1 MKTIER
7 LKEHMQEV
15 INRGY
20 DEERILGIFLY
31 GSQNYGFATEKSD
44 VDSRVIIFPTFEEFC
59 LQKDWVSKTIELENG
74 EHIDIK
80 DIRLMHDCFR
90 KQNIN
95 FIEILFTKYRYLNPE
110 YKSLYQPMFDNN
122 SLPCNLYY
130 GYRYEQR
137 AIRFHRLQ

>member
-1 MKTIER
+1 MKEKTIER

-20 DEERILGIFLY
+20 DEERVLGIFLY

-80 DIRLMHDCFR
+80 DIRLFR
-90 KQNIN
+90 ENLLKQNIN
-95 FIEILFTKYRYLNPE
+95 FMENLFTEYYIINP
-110 YKSLYQPMFDNN
+110 
-122 SLPCNLYY
+122 
-130 GYRYEQR
+130 RYEELFNIWFINT
-137 AIRFHRLQ
+137 IRISIVNWC